1 MEASQKVIFLWKVRF
16 RESSFMVKFLSER
29 GALET
34 YVFQGSKGIKKGQ
47 LAQLFPLNEV
57 EVETYKSPKSSLAS
71 IRSVKTLKPRT
82 NIRGK
87 MEQTAVAFFL
97 AEMIAKSLKENDA
110 QPALYDFVSSSID
123 LFEERYQP
131 NFYLVFLLKLTRYL
145 GIQPANNFPGNRSAF
160 FDLNEGQFTIL
171 RPVHINYLEVYESKI
186 MRNLMEDGYDFE
198 VQLSKSERN
207 TIRDSIVKYYA
218 LHLEGVSSLKSLSVL
233 QELFD

>member
-1 MEASQKVIFLWKVRF
+1 MEASQKAIFLWKVRF

-34 YVFQGSKGIKKGQ
+34 FVFQGSKGLKKGQ

-71 IRSVKTLKPRT
+71 IRNVKTLKTRT

-97 AEMIAKSLKENDA
+97 AEIIAKSLKENDA
-110 QPALYDFVSSSID
+110 QKSLFDFVSSSID

-131 NFYLVFLLKLTRYL
+131 NFYLVFLLKSTRYL
-145 GIQPANNFPGNRSAF
+145 GIEPSNHFLENRRSF

-171 RPVHINYLEVYESKI
+171 RPVHLNYLEVHESKLL
-186 MRNLMEDGYDFE
+186 RNLMADGYNFE
-198 VQLSKSERN
+198 IQLSKTDRN
-207 TIRDSIVKYYA
+207 ILRDSILKYYS
-218 LHLEGVSSLKSLSVL
+218 LHLEGVAGLKSLSVL